1 MRFRSTAIAML
12 VLAGP
17 PGCGAMDGDATED
30 VAAQAISCTSGTG
43 ICTPTA
49 PVRPTY
55 QDVSVRTPPGSFYQ
69 WFRGRV
75 ATQTIRDAMEE
86 TLTGVALPEAIRYAR
101 SMNSCL
107 STAKSTVTELT
118 KITMRLGP
126 VYEQQ
131 QSLLANGVW
140 SIPVFGR
147 HYQIEQHQLAKIRA
161 CSLGSAAKA
170 CADNE
175 RMTRTGTVPNAL
187 ADLLDIRIED
197 GKCVEGALFTLSP
210 PLEPFDADRA
220 NVGIVQSKTPMAPPA
235 TGVLHDTHT
244 AHSKTSDFQC
254 GTGPAPTAS
263 VRDAHIALEAT
274 ATTEEQHHFL
284 RLKDFSGTPDPNWS
298 QQDVCRWARLQDEAH
313 ERWMTAVSQGD
324 WAHARQ
330 ADDDHQLAHICM
342 NLKDPNLKVRFSCGP
357 TPRTLHV
364 EDCPALTCQEV
375 LDSPPP
381 PS

>member
-1 MRFRSTAIAML
+1 MTLQSTVIAMS
-12 VLAGP
+12 VLAGLT
-17 PGCGAMDGDATED
+17 GCGAMDADSTED
-30 VAAQAISCTSGTG
+30 VVAQALLTCTSSLG
-43 ICTPTA
+43 ICAPTA

-86 TLTGVALPEAIRYAR
+86 TLTGVALPEAIHYAL
-101 SMNSCL
+101 SMDSCR
-107 STAKSTVTELT
+107 AIGRSTVTELT

-131 QSLLANGVW
+131 QSLEANGVW

-161 CSLGSAAKA
+161 CSLGSAAEA
-170 CADNE
+170 CARNE
-175 RMTRTGTVPNAL
+175 LMTRTGTVPNAL
-187 ADLLDIRIED
+187 ADLLDLRIENE
-197 GKCVEGALFTLSP
+197 KCVEGALFTLSP
-210 PLEPFDADRA
+210 PLEPFDANRA
-220 NVGIVQSKTPMAPPA
+220 NVGIVQSKTPMIPPA

-244 AHSKTSDFQC
+244 AHSKTSDFVC

-263 VRDAHIALEAT
+263 VRDAHMALEAT
-274 ATTEEQHHFL
+274 ATTEDQHHFL
-284 RLKDFSGTPDPNWS
+284 RLKDFSGTRDPDWS
-298 QQDVCRWARLQDEAH
+298 PQDICKWARLQDAAH
-313 ERWMTAVSQGD
+313 ERWMDAVSHGD

-342 NLKDPNLKVRFSCGP
+342 NLKHADLKVRFSCS
-357 TPRTLHV
+357 TSLHV
-364 EDCPALTCQEV
+364 EDCPALTCQQV
-375 LDSPPP
+375 LDTLPP